1 MQKGHKWRPKTGILA
16 IENAI
21 IFTPNTLNKLIINHI
36 TKCPYFRF
44 KSTKDGVE
52 RK

>member
-1 MQKGHKWRPKTGILA
+1 MQKGHKWKPKTGILA
-16 IENAI
+16 IGNAK
-21 IFTPNTLNKLIINHI
+21 IFTSNMLNKLITNDII
-36 TKCPYFRF
+36 KCPYFRF